1 MQQSQRSLL
10 KDWVIG
16 RAQKLGTGC
25 RTLLGIHCRFAAAL
39 LSPRPRRFQACL
51 CVLDHVAALELGK
64 SGDDVKEQLAGGGV
78 GVDALVQA
86 AQFDTFVLEHLHGF
100 GELPQASA
108 PGVWP

>member
-1 MQQSQRSLL
+1 MQQSHRSLL

-25 RTLLGIHCRFAAAL
+25 RTLLGIRCRFAAAL
-39 LSPRPRRFQACL
+39 LSPRPRRFQAYL

-64 SGDDVKEQLAGGGV
+64 SGDEVKEQLAGGGV
-78 GVDALVQA
+78 DALVQP
-86 AQFDTFVLEHLHGF
+86 AQLDAFVLEHLHGF

-108 PGVWP
+108 PGV